1 MNTDPIADLLTR
13 IRNASRAGKKTIPL
27 PYSKVKENIVRIL
40 EEKAIIEKARVD
52 RSGKFPQIVVTLK
65 DQPVPISLKRI
76 SKPGQRVYIKAADI
90 KPVKSGYG
98 IAVISTSK
106 GVMTGTAA
114 KEKGMGGEY
123 VCDVY

>member
-1 MNTDPIADLLTR
+1 
-13 IRNASRAGKKTIPL
+13 
-27 PYSKVKENIVRIL
+27 VRIL